1 MSVAADIILIITAI
15 QSNGNLSYTLNVF
28 KTKHFLKSTQLVTR
42 SEKLV
47 ATVLKIYKQTEIAK
61 PTGRA
66 KWYAHTLHKK
76 KSSCAGKTK
85 ANAKDKISCARAG
98 VNEVR
103 MCRSKCDARAQVKM
117 RSPCAGQNA
126 MRMQLQ
132 MMRMRKK
139 KMRRQNEMPKWG
151 AHAQEKKW
159 AGKNEMR
166 MRRQKKDAHAQAK
179 MRCACVGLN
188 ECACAGKNEMR
199 MSR

>member
-47 ATVLKIYKQTEIAK
+47 ATVLKTYQRSEIAK

-66 KWYAHTLHKK
+66 KWFAHTQKEN
-76 KSSCAGKTK
+76 SCAGKTN

-98 VNEVR
+98 VTEVR

-126 MRMQLQ
+126 MRM
-132 MMRMRKK
+132 RSS
-139 KMRRQNEMPKWG
+139 KWG
-151 AHAQEKKW
+151 AQAQAKKRCAR
-159 AGKNEMR
+159 AGQNEMR
-166 MRRQKKDAHAQAK
+166 MRRTKWGTHAQPKWDAHEQVK
-179 MRCACVGLN
+179 SKW
-188 ECACAGKNEMR
+188 ACAG
-199 MSR
+199 

>member
-47 ATVLKIYKQTEIAK
+47 ATVLKIYKQTQIAK

-85 ANAKDKISCARAG
+85 SNAKDKISCARAG
-98 VNEVR
+98 VNEEC
-103 MCRSKCDARAQVKM
+103 MCRSESYARAQVKM
-117 RSPCAGQNA
+117 RSPSAGQNA
-126 MRMQLQ
+126 MRM
-132 MMRMRKK
+132 RSS
-139 KMRRQNEMPKWG
+139 KWG
-151 AHAQEKKW
+151 AQAQAKKRCAR
-159 AGKNEMR
+159 AGQNEMR
-166 MRRQKKDAHAQAK
+166 MRRIKWSAHA
-179 MRCACVGLN
+179 
-188 ECACAGKNEMR
+188 
-199 MSR
+199 